1 MDKYFSRTGF
11 LVFLFL
17 PFFNPMAFKYI
28 PALTGVYD
36 AIQVWKLIA
45 IILVII
51 IYFLRGT
58 FSVPVLLVLLFE
70 IISVVTSLI
79 NGVYDNKVFT
89 NFFLVIGISMLT
101 ELAIQNNKEKTIQI
115 LTDIMLL
122 LATINC
128 VLCIVYPTGLRMATL
143 YTNWTNPLY
152 LTSIDNGMIKELLPL
167 LVLVYYSRFC
177 DCKDAPIWLIRKR
190 ARNLIFA
197 NLISIITL
205 LIVDSAAGLAV
216 YVIFTALTMGY
227 SLIVKM
233 KYPYRLMIAIYILFF
248 VAVVLAGINSSF
260 LTSIT
265 SALGRSNTFT
275 GRASLWYGAV
285 NLIMSRPWVGYGYT
299 AGNINIWGGSYSSHN
314 MFLELMIQG
323 GIIYFAIFLCII
335 FYAFSRCR
343 KASTQ
348 FSNLFFAAMYCFMLE
363 GLVETGAGFTL
374 FMIVIMMCY
383 PDFDDSIRTVRF
395 RIG

>member
-1 MDKYFSRTGF
+1 MDKYFTKTGF
-11 LVFLFL
+11 LIFLYL

-28 PALTGVYD
+28 PALTVVYD
-36 AIQVWKLIA
+36 AIQGWKLIA

-70 IISVVTSLI
+70 TLSVVTSLI
-79 NGVYDNKVFT
+79 NGIYDNKVFT
-89 NFFLVIGISMLT
+89 NFLLIVGISMLT
-101 ELAIQNNKEKTIQI
+101 ELAIKNNKEKTIQI

-122 LATINC
+122 LAAVNC
-128 VLCIVYPTGLRMATL
+128 VICIAYPTGLKIATL

-152 LTSIDNGMIKELLPL
+152 LTSIDNGMIKDLLPL

-177 DCKDAPIWLIRKR
+177 DCKDAPIWLVRR
-190 ARNLIFA
+190 RTRNLIFA

-205 LIVDSAAGLAV
+205 LIVNSAAGLTV

-227 SLIVKM
+227 SLIVKR
-233 KYPYRLMIAIYILFF
+233 KYPYRLMIAIYIFFF
-248 VAVVLAGINSSF
+248 VAVILAGTSSS
-260 LTSIT
+260 LTTFIT
-265 SALGRSNTFT
+265 SALGRSSTFT
-275 GRASLWYGAV
+275 GRTSLWLGAV
-285 NLIMSRPWVGYGYT
+285 NLIRSSPWIGYGYT

-323 GIIYFAIFLCII
+323 GIISFAVFLCII

-343 KASTQ
+343 KASAQ
-348 FSNLFFAAMYCFMLE
+348 FSNLFFAAVYCLMLE

-374 FMIVIMMCY
+374 FMLVIMMCY
-383 PDFDDSIRTVRF
+383 PDFDMSIKSFRF